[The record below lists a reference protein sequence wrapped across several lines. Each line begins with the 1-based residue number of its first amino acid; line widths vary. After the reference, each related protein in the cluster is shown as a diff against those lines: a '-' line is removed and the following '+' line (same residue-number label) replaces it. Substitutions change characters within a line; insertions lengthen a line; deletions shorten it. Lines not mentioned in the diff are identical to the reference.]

1 MGKSNKKEVGL
12 GIKALLANIDK
23 KSSNE
28 KAPEKHLLAKDE
40 STIKIPT
47 EYLEPN
53 PWQPRREFDEMK
65 LEELTESI
73 KIHGIIQP
81 IAVRRLNSQS
91 FQIISGERRWRAAKS
106 LNIKKIPVYVISADD
121 QTMLE
126 IALLEN
132 IQRDDLNPLEVALS
146 YQRLIDECDLTH
158 EDLSERLGKKR
169 SSITNHL
176 RLLKLS
182 PSVQDAVR
190 TQSISL
196 GHAKVLAGVERIE
209 NQTFFLGEILKG
221 QLSVRATENLVKA
234 DKAPKNTNVNSDRST
249 KDPNLLKLERQLSE
263 HLGTRVSISHHP
275 SGRGKI
281 TIPFK
286 SNTELSDIT
295 DSLID

>member
-1 MGKSNKKEVGL
+1 MAKSNKKAVGQ

-23 KSSNE
+23 KSSSD
-28 KAPEKHLLAKDE
+28 KTPEKHILAKDE
-40 STIKIPT
+40 STIKILT
-47 EYLEPN
+47 EYLEAN
-53 PWQPRREFDEMK
+53 PWQPRREFNEEK
-65 LEELTESI
+65 LQELTESI

-81 IAVRRLNSQS
+81 IAVRKLNSQS
-91 FQIISGERRWRAAKS
+91 YQIISGERRWRAAKS
-106 LNIKKIPVYVISADD
+106 LDIKEIPVYVISADD

-146 YQRLIDECDLTH
+146 YQRLIDECELTH
-158 EDLSERLGKKR
+158 EDLSERIGKKR

-176 RLLKLS
+176 RLLRLS

-190 TQSISL
+190 TQSISM

-209 NQTFFLGEILKG
+209 NQTFLLGEILKN

-234 DKAPKNTNVNSDRST
+234 KKVSTPSSGTRSVSS
-249 KDPNLLKLERQLSE
+249 KDPNLERLERQLSE
-263 HLGTRVSISHHP
+263 HLGTRVSITYSAA
-275 SGRGKI
+275 GRGKI